1 MVTTFRIVIL
11 GITKDL
17 LSISRCSTSGSTIAN
32 INIRIN
38 ASSNQ
43 RGHKPCAVVSPQ
55 PKEVHR
61 EQ

>member
-38 ASSNQ
+38 ASSN
-43 RGHKPCAVVSPQ
+43 
-55 PKEVHR
+55 KEATSR
-61 EQ
+61 AR